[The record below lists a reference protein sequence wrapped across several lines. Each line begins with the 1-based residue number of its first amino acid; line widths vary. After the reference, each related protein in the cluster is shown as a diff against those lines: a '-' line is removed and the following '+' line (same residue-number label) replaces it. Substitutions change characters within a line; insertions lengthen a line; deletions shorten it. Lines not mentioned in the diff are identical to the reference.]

1 LWQGGT
7 GRHRLHRLH
16 TEGIAKK
23 NWTLIAPRYI
33 IQKYL
38 YVANSFYDTPK
49 AASAILHLLF
59 DVPHGV
65 NALPLVDHEFAF
77 LDADGLVFLLCNVP
91 LSLEQ
96 CHYK

>member
-7 GRHRLHRLH
+7 GNKRVDRLH
-16 TEGIAKK
+16 TEGIARK
-23 NWTLIAPRYI
+23 NWTIIAPRYI
-33 IQKYL
+33 IQKDL

-77 LDADGLVFLLCNVP
+77 LDADRPVVLLCNVP

-96 CHYK
+96 CRYK